1 MKYKT
6 YTFRDYPNKTQ
17 ANLIYLTFTTCR
29 YMFNILL
36 GIVLDNFSKYDS
48 YVEWCLKNNRDLNA
62 TINIKNE
69 GMRILG
75 MIYFC

>member
-6 YTFRDYPNKTQ
+6 YTFRAYPNKTQ
-17 ANLIYLTFTTCR
+17 VNLIYLTFTMCR

>member
-17 ANLIYLTFTTCR
+17 ANLIYLTFTMCR

-36 GIVLDNFSKYDS
+36 VIVLDNFSKYDS